1 MSIFPISPRSQSRML
16 ASFRRSEQLLNKIYF
31 GVKTYHEH
39 GLATNFKKAFDAR
52 DALIKELDDF
62 MPLRMDVEIYTPRQK
77 MRKHPANWRT
87 PRNSTR
93 KRPRPSHENN
103 ENNNNNNNA

>member
-1 MSIFPISPRSQSRML
+1 MSTFPISPRSQSRML

-31 GVKTYHEH
+31 EVKAYHEH
-39 GLATNFKKAFDAR
+39 GLATIFNKAFEAR

-93 KRPRPSHENN
+93 KRARPSQNN